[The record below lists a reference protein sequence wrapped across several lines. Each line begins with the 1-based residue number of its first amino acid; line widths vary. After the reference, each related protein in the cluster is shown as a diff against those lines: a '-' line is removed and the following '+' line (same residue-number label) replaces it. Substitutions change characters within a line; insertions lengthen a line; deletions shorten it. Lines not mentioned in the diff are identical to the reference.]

1 MAKYDEQYKLHV
13 IERYRS
19 DQHGGLKAVA
29 AFFGLHHSQVRY
41 WVAQYELH
49 GCAGLRP
56 KRSVYDVHFKR
67 RVLEHMRSAGLSC
80 QHAAA
85 LFDIRSASQL
95 GAWKR
100 QYDNGG
106 VDALASRRQGRC
118 QKMPNSLPLT
128 PSAPPISDESRSREE
143 LLKEL
148 EYLRAENAYLKK
160 LDALIR
166 AKQQAAQKKRK

>member
-1 MAKYDEQYKLHV
+1 MAKYDEQYKLRV
-13 IERYRS
+13 IERYKS
-19 DQHGGLKAVA
+19 GQHGGLKAVA
-29 AFFGLHHSQVRY
+29 AWFGLHHSQVRY
-41 WVAQYELH
+41 WVSQHEQH
-49 GCAGLRP
+49 GGAGLRQ
-56 KRSVYDVHFKR
+56 KRSVYDVSFKLK
-67 RVLEHMRSAGLSC
+67 VLEHMRREGMSC

-95 GAWKR
+95 GTWRR

-106 VDALASRRQGRC
+106 VDALASRRQGRS
-118 QKMPNSLPLT
+118 QKMPDSLPLK
-128 PSAPPISDESRSREE
+128 PRASPGSDECRSREE

-166 AKQQAAQKKRK
+166 AKQQAAQTKRK